1 MPATD
6 DDTLLPFSLPSLCK
20 KKITAAFDGGLISS
34 DGGVLLLAG
43 ADKRLGLIDTLAA
56 IIPDHRNPDLIT
68 HTMADILRA
77 RVFAIA
83 CGYPDADDLDDLRH
97 DPAFKLACGRLPE
110 NGDHRASQP
119 TMSRW
124 ENAPD
129 PRTLIRMAQAM
140 VDLWCKSY
148 RRAPKAVTLDIDD
161 SADIV
166 HGHQQLSLFN
176 AHYDERCFLPIHVY
190 DAATGH
196 CVLTILRPGKTPDGK
211 EVRSHLRRLVKRI
224 RMHWPNTRIT
234 SAADAFRHIGSLRD
248 PIRGDGHYGRRE
260 AMDWCEENGVDYIL
274 GLSTNAVLAT
284 QVFAKTDEVC
294 VRRAIGDLDVV
305 RDYTEALY
313 GAKSWS
319 HPRRVAAR
327 IEATR
332 KGLDVRYVVTNITYG
347 TAEWLYDGLYCA
359 RGQAENLIKR
369 HKSQL
374 ASDRTSCR
382 SPLANQMRLILHTAA
397 YWLMLTVR
405 EAIPRPQ
412 PLASGEF
419 STIRLRLL
427 KIAVRI
433 TETASRIRL
442 AFAANCPDAAL
453 FRGLIGALIP
463 RPT

>member
-6 DDTLLPFSLPSLCK
+6 DDTLLSFRLPSIRK
-20 KKITAAFDGGLISS
+20 KRVTAAFDGGLISS

-56 IIPDHRNPDLIT
+56 LMPDHRDPAKIT
-68 HTMADILRA
+68 HSMADILRA
-77 RVFAIA
+77 RILAIA
-83 CGYPDADDLDDLRH
+83 CGYPDGDDLDDLRQ

-110 NGDHRASQP
+110 SGDPLPSQP

-129 PRTLIRMAQAM
+129 LRTLVRMAGAM

-148 RRAPKAVTLDIDD
+148 RRPPQSITLDIDD
-161 SADIV
+161 TADTV

-176 AHYDERCFLPIHVY
+176 AHYDERCFQPIHIY
-190 DAATGH
+190 DADSGH

-211 EVRSHLRRLVKRI
+211 EVRAHIRRLVRRI
-224 RMHWPNTRIT
+224 RRHWPKTVII
-234 SAADAFRHIGSLRD
+234 F
-248 PIRGDGHYGRRE
+248 RGDSHYGRRE
-260 AMDWCEENGVDYIL
+260 AMDWCEQSGVQYIF
-274 GLSTNAVLAT
+274 GLPPNAVLAA

-294 VRRAIGDLDVV
+294 VRRASANLDVV
-305 RDYTEALY
+305 RDYTETRY
-313 GAKSWS
+313 GAKSWP
-319 HPRRVAAR
+319 HPRRVVAR
-327 IEATR
+327 IEATH
-332 KGLDVRYVVTNITYG
+332 KGLDTRYVVTNITVG
-347 TAEWLYDGLYCA
+347 TAEWLYDSLYCA

-397 YWLMLTVR
+397 YWLMLVVR
-405 EAIPRPQ
+405 NAIPKPQ

-433 TETASRIRL
+433 KETTSRVRL
-442 AFAANCPDAAL
+442 AFAANCPEAVL
-453 FRGLIGALIP
+453 FRGLVAALIP

>member
-6 DDTLLPFSLPSLCK
+6 SDRLLPFSLPSICK
-20 KKITAAFDGGLISS
+20 KRVTAAFDGGLISS
-34 DGGVLLLAG
+34 DGGVLLFAG
-43 ADKRLGLIDTLAA
+43 ADRQLGLIDRLAA

-68 HTMADILRA
+68 HSMADILRA

-83 CGYPDADDLDDLRH
+83 CGYPDADDLDDLRK

-110 NGDHRASQP
+110 SGDDLASQP

-129 PRTLIRMAQAM
+129 LRTLIRLMRAM
-140 VDLWCKSY
+140 VELWCKSY
-148 RRAPKAVTLDIDD
+148 RRAPKSITLDIDD
-161 SADIV
+161 TADTV

-190 DAATGH
+190 DADTGH

-211 EVRSHLRRLVKRI
+211 EVSAHLRRLVRCI
-224 RMHWPNTRIT
+224 RGHWPHTRIT
-234 SAADAFRHIGSLRD
+234 
-248 PIRGDGHYGRRE
+248 IRGDSHYGRRE
-260 AMDWCEENGVDYIL
+260 AMEWCENNGIHYL
-274 GLSTNAVLAT
+274 FGLSTNTVLAA
-284 QVFAKTDEVC
+284 QVFTKSDEVC
-294 VRRAIGDLDVV
+294 VRRAIANLDLV
-305 RDYTEALY
+305 RDYTETSY
-313 GAKSWS
+313 
-319 HPRRVAAR
+319 AAN
-327 IEATR
+327 TS
-332 KGLDVRYVVTNITYG
+332 LPTSPTVP
-347 TAEWLYDGLYCA
+347 
-359 RGQAENLIKR
+359 
-369 HKSQL
+369 
-374 ASDRTSCR
+374 DRTSCR

-405 EAIPRPQ
+405 DAIPGLQ

-433 TETASRIRL
+433 RETASRIGL
-442 AFAANCPDAAL
+442 AFAKNCPDAML
-453 FRGLIGALIP
+453 FRGLVGALIP

>member
-1 MPATD
+1 V
-6 DDTLLPFSLPSLCK
+6 
-20 KKITAAFDGGLISS
+20 TAAFDGGLISS
-34 DGGVLLLAG
+34 DGGVVLLAG
-43 ADKRLGLIDTLAA
+43 ADRQLGLIDTLAA
-56 IIPDHRNPDLIT
+56 LIPDHRDPARIT
-68 HTMADILRA
+68 HSMADILRA

-83 CGYPDADDLDDLRH
+83 CGYPDADDLDDLRA

-110 NGDHRASQP
+110 SGDHLASQP

-129 PRTLIRMAQAM
+129 LRTLFRMSRAM
-140 VDLWCKSY
+140 VDLWCKSH
-148 RRAPKAVTLDIDD
+148 RLSPRSITLDIDD
-161 SADIV
+161 TADTV

-190 DAATGH
+190 DADTGH

-211 EVRSHLRRLVKRI
+211 EVRAHIRRLVRRI
-224 RMHWPNTRIT
+224 RLHWPKTQIT
-234 SAADAFRHIGSLRD
+234 
-248 PIRGDGHYGRRE
+248 IRGDSHYGRLE
-260 AMDWCEENGVDYIL
+260 AMGWCEENDVHYIF
-274 GLSTNAVLAT
+274 GLAPNTILAA

-294 VRRAIGDLDVV
+294 VRRATANLDVV
-305 RDYTEALY
+305 RDYTETRY
-313 GAKSWS
+313 GARSWS
-319 HPRRVAAR
+319 HPRRVVAR

-332 KGLDVRYVVTNITYG
+332 KGLDTRYIVTNIAFG
-347 TAEWLYDGLYCA
+347 NPAWLYDSVYCA

-397 YWLMLTVR
+397 YWLMLELR
-405 EAIPRPQ
+405 HAIPRPQ
-412 PLASGEF
+412 QLASAEF

-433 TETASRIRL
+433 KETASRIRL

-453 FRGLIGALIP
+453 FRGLVGALIP

>member
-6 DDTLLPFSLPSLCK
+6 DDTLLSFALPSICQK
-20 KKITAAFDGGLISS
+20 KVTAAFDGGLISS

-43 ADKRLGLIDTLAA
+43 ADRRLRLIDTLAA
-56 IIPDHRNPDLIT
+56 IIPDHRDPALIT

-83 CGYPDADDLDDLRH
+83 CGYPDADDLDDLRK
-97 DPAFKLACGRLPE
+97 DPALKLACGRLPE
-110 NGDHRASQP
+110 SGNDLASQP

-124 ENAPD
+124 ENAPNL
-129 PRTLIRMAQAM
+129 RTLFRLTRAM
-140 VDLWCKSY
+140 VDLWCKSH
-148 RRAPKAVTLDIDD
+148 RRAPKAITLDIDD
-161 SADIV
+161 TADTV

-190 DAATGH
+190 DARSGH
-196 CVLTILRPGKTPDGK
+196 CVLTILRPGKTPDGR
-211 EVRSHLRRLVKRI
+211 EVSAHLRRLVRRI
-224 RMHWPNTRIT
+224 RLHWPNTHIT
-234 SAADAFRHIGSLRD
+234 
-248 PIRGDGHYGRRE
+248 IRGDSHYGRRE
-260 AMDWCEENGVDYIL
+260 VMDWCEQNRVHYIF
-274 GLSTNAVLAT
+274 GLSSNAVLAT
-284 QVFAKTDEVC
+284 RVLSKTDDVC
-294 VRRAIGDLDVV
+294 VRRATANLDVV
-305 RDYTEALY
+305 RDYTETRY

-319 HPRRVAAR
+319 HPRRVVAR

-332 KGLDVRYVVTNITYG
+332 KGLDTRYVVTNIIYG
-347 TAEWLYDGLYCA
+347 TPAWLYDSVYCA

-405 EAIPRPQ
+405 DEIPCMQ
-412 PLASGEF
+412 PLASSEF
-419 STIRLRLL
+419 STIPLRLL

-433 TETASRIRL
+433 KETVSRIKL

>member
-1 MPATD
+1 MPADD
-6 DDTLLPFSLPSLCK
+6 DDTLLPFSLPSICQK
-20 KKITAAFDGGLISS
+20 KVTAAFDGGLISS

-43 ADKRLGLIDTLAA
+43 ADKRLGLVDTMAA
-56 IIPDHRNPDLIT
+56 IIPDHRDPTQIT
-68 HTMADILRA
+68 HAMSDILRA
-77 RVFAIA
+77 RILAIA
-83 CGYPDADDLDDLRH
+83 CGYPDADDLDDLRK
-97 DPAFKLACGRLPE
+97 DPAFKFACGRLPE
-110 NGDHRASQP
+110 SGDDLASQR

-129 PRTLIRMAQAM
+129 LRTLIRLSYAM
-140 VDLWCKSY
+140 VDLWCGSY
-148 RRAPKAVTLDIDD
+148 WRAPKAITLDIDD
-161 SADIV
+161 TADTV

-190 DAATGH
+190 DADTGH
-196 CVLTILRPGKTPDGK
+196 CVLTILRPGKTPDGR
-211 EVRSHLRRLVKRI
+211 EVRAHLRRLVRRI
-224 RMHWPNTRIT
+224 RRHWPNTRIT
-234 SAADAFRHIGSLRD
+234 M
-248 PIRGDGHYGRRE
+248 RGDSHYGRRE
-260 AMDWCEENGVDYIL
+260 AMEWCEQNGVRYIF
-274 GLSTNAVLAT
+274 GLAANAVLAN

-294 VRRAIGDLDVV
+294 VRRAIGNLDVV
-305 RDYTEALY
+305 RDYAVTRYA
-313 GAKSWS
+313 AKSWP
-319 HPRRVAAR
+319 HPRRVVAR

-332 KGLDVRYVVTNITYG
+332 KGLDVRYVVTNIRYG
-347 TAEWLYDGLYCA
+347 TPVSLYDRLYCA

-397 YWLMLTVR
+397 YWLMRTVR
-405 EAIPRPQ
+405 DTIPKPQ

-433 TETASRIRL
+433 KETASRVRL
-442 AFAANCPDAAL
+442 AFAANCPDVEL
-453 FRGLIGALIP
+453 FRDLIGALIL